1 MVPTREKEE
10 QNRYFCDSNFDFTA
24 LEKEWR
30 RHEERYQVMGR
41 K

>member
-10 QNRYFCDSNFDFTA
+10 QSRYFCDSNFTA